1 MSIEQEID
9 RLYQLP
15 LWDFIAERNS
25 LTKRAGADS
34 ARVKALE
41 KPHAAA
47 WAVNQLYWRERRL
60 YDAVV
65 KAAARVRA
73 AHGHALTGKKTDIRL
88 AEAAKTAA
96 VRGALD
102 RAEALLR
109 QAGDAAS
116 EATLTAVRE
125 TLNALPGTEGAGRL
139 TRPLQAAVGFDTL
152 SDLLRGAAVR
162 PSEKADVVRFPGPS
176 TATPDDRPHPP
187 AERVR
192 EQAATAVKEQAARRR
207 AVESSLTAARGA
219 LADQEQE
226 RRALDAKIQ
235 KADASIK
242 GLNAEIEDLER
253 ELQALDRG
261 GAKLKGP

>member
-15 LWDFIAERNS
+15 LSDFIAERNS
-25 LTKRAGADS
+25 LTKRAGAES

-65 KAAARVRA
+65 KAAVRVRA
-73 AHGHALTGKKTDIRL
+73 AHGQALTGKKADVRL
-88 AEAAKTAA
+88 AEAAKEAA

-125 TLNALPGTEGAGRL
+125 TLNALPGTEGIGRL

-152 SDLLRGAAVR
+152 GDLLRGAAVR
-162 PSEKADVVRFPGPS
+162 PSEKADVVRFPGP
-176 TATPDDRPHPP
+176 TPARADDRPHP
-187 AERVR
+187 ATERVR
-192 EQAATAVKEQAARRR
+192 EQAAAASKERAARRR
-207 AVESSLTAARGA
+207 AAESSLTAARGT
-219 LADQEQE
+219 LADLEQE

-235 KADASIK
+235 KADGSIK
-242 GLNAEIEDLER
+242 GLNAEIEGLER
-253 ELQALDRG
+253 ELQALDREG
-261 GAKLKGP
+261 TKLKGS